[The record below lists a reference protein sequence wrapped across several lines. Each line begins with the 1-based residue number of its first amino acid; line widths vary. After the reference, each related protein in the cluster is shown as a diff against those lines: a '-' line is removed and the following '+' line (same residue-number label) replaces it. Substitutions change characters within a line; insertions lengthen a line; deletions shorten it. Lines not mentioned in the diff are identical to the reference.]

1 MVYYR
6 VPLGKAFVLTFC
18 IKIVFYFRFS
28 QQHLTLIVDKKTPLK
43 KARTIVALVPLLT
56 LPVSTVHAWDG
67 LSSIAERI
75 KTLFS
80 QKENEEISEP
90 TTQTMAVFKPVV
102 LGDQNITSS
111 TSDDID
117 ETSESLQA
125 VSGPMRIS
133 TEDVDFPETDEI
145 SVYEVKKGDTIQDV
159 AKLFKVSVNTIVW
172 ANDLKTR
179 TLTPGETLVILPI
192 TGIKYTVKK
201 GDTLASLAKK
211 YRADV
216 RDIAQYNGIAEDAN
230 LSAGDTLIIPDGEI
244 EIVQPKT
251 PKKTTSKTKIL
262 DVYGKQAPSGFLVRP
277 LIGGRKTQGIHGH
290 NGVDIAATPGT
301 PVLASAGGKVIVAKL
316 GGYNG
321 GYGNLIIITHA
332 GGIQTVYG
340 HLRDVYVTQG
350 QSVAQG
356 ETIGTVG
363 NTGRSTGPHLHFEVR
378 GAKNP
383 F

>member
-1 MVYYR
+1 
-6 VPLGKAFVLTFC
+6 
-18 IKIVFYFRFS
+18 
-28 QQHLTLIVDKKTPLK
+28 
-43 KARTIVALVPLLT
+43 
-56 LPVSTVHAWDG
+56 
-67 LSSIAERI
+67 
-75 KTLFS
+75 
-80 QKENEEISEP
+80 
-90 TTQTMAVFKPVV
+90 MAVFKPVV
-102 LGDQNITSS
+102 LGDQNLTSS
-111 TSDDID
+111 TSDDIN

-201 GDTLASLAKK
+201 GDSLATLAKK
-211 YRADV
+211 YRADI
-216 RDIAQYNGIAEDAN
+216 RDIAQYNGVSEDTELTVGA
-230 LSAGDTLIIPDGEI
+230 SIIIPDGEI
-244 EIVQPKT
+244 EAVTPKT
-251 PKKTTSKTKIL
+251 AKKVSSPKNKYLTTT
-262 DVYGKQAPSGFLVRP
+262 PSGFLVRP
-277 LIGGRKTQGIHGH
+277 MTGGRKTQGIHGH
-290 NGVDIAATPGT
+290 NAIDIAATPGT
-301 PVLASAGGKVIVAKL
+301 PIVAAASGRAIVAKI

-321 GYGNLIIITHA
+321 GYGNLIIISHSN
-332 GGIQTVYG
+332 GVQTVYA
-340 HLRDVYVTQG
+340 HMRDVYVRQGETVTQG
-350 QSVAQG
+350 QV
-356 ETIGTVG
+356 IGTVG